1 MTSVDTCQCGCSTM
15 TVVTEAA
22 EACACGCACCADG
35 PSSKGDEVAQLRRLR
50 ESVERRL
57 AELGEA

>member
-1 MTSVDTCQCGCSTM
+1 M

-22 EACACGCACCADG
+22 EACACGCACCADR
-35 PSSKGDEVAQLRRLR
+35 PTSKGDEVAQLRRLR